1 MDRLPPGEI
10 PPGGKCE
17 VKILARESGIDCT
30 AFYGGRPYAH
40 LREEFEARLAAAV
53 GDGDPARPA
62 RRADQSAEGRS
73 RHAQGTPDPP
83 GHAIT
88 ELAHLKAQAPPRIA
102 AQLDEIIRLCQDI
115 QRQLASAD
123 YRSQPLPHQQLRRQG
138 ANPAI
143 AQPQARTPR
152 QGRPCRRRRPL
163 RPRSGLRAH
172 HQRRMAAPRRLRPL
186 HPPVAPGNQPGHRA
200 SRDRLA
206 GRRHQPQHQ
215 ATSTQRRRKT
225 RAGPRCQPG
234 PPPPGHPRGRRLPDS
249 TTAAS
254 RSWSGPFST
263 PLASGKF
270 P

>member
-1 MDRLPPGEI
+1 MRISTAQRTENENRIRTAMDRLPPGEI
-10 PPGGKCE
+10 PPGGKCD
-17 VKILARESGIDCT
+17 VKILARESGID
-30 AFYGGRPYAH
+30 R
-40 LREEFEARLAAAV
+40 
-53 GDGDPARPA
+53 
-62 RRADQSAEGRS
+62 
-73 RHAQGTPDPP
+73 
-83 GHAIT
+83 T
-88 ELAHLKAQAPPRIA
+88 ELTHFKAQAPPRIA

-115 QRQLASAD
+115 QRQPTSAD
-123 YRSQPLPHQQLRRQG
+123 YRSQP
-138 ANPAI
+138 PASPATPPSRSQPSV

-163 RPRSGLRAH
+163 RPQSGLRAH
-172 HQRRMAAPRRLRPL
+172 HQHRMAAPRRLRPL
-186 HPPVAPGNQPGHRA
+186 RPPVAPGNQPGHRA
-200 SRDRLA
+200 GRDRLA

-215 ATSTQRRRKT
+215 ATSMQRRRKT

-249 TTAAS
+249 TTAVS